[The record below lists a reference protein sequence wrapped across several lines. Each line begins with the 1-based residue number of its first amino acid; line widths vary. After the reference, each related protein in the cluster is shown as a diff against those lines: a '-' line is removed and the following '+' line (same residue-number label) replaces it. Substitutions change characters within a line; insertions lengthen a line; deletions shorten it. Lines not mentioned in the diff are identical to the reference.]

1 MSIVLTPTTPEQLA
15 KIIAFLDG
23 NDICSHI
30 PVDYHPMESED
41 LFTNNKEQI
50 GALVIGVQQK
60 KLTSEESIH
69 RGGWDIY
76 VSKETLEYK
85 NQWYMPTAAFK
96 SFCGSEFCNPL
107 GHITLD
113 MAEAVVVLHAKGRAG
128 AISTHINLSDELRA
142 VLETNASK
150 LSMNELRQRFI
161 ELFTPIS

>member
-1 MSIVLTPTTPEQLA
+1 MSIVLIPNTPEQLA

-23 NDICSHI
+23 NDIYAHI

-50 GALVIGVQQK
+50 GALVVAVEQK
-60 KLTSEESIH
+60 GLASPESIH

-76 VSKETLEYK
+76 VSKETSQYK
-85 NQWYMPTAAFK
+85 SQWYKPTTAFK

-113 MAEAVVVLHAKGRAG
+113 MAEAVVVLHAKARSG

-150 LSMNELRQRFI
+150 MSLYELRHRFM
-161 ELFTPIS
+161 ELFISVA